1 MRFSRSLKSSTQSLP
16 SPDGAYIATILP
28 SKLSIRA
35 TRSLEIT
42 RVISLPPELASS
54 ISWFLWSESSNRILL
69 GSSQEIRIVT
79 TTNPNFAANI
89 LHPTSGTTK
98 VTFVSFGANDDEIL
112 LFSDFGLKLS
122 IFNLATQRSVD
133 INSPKFYNAGVA
145 AKGFSYRPVTSN
157 LALLTRSGG
166 KDVIS
171 IHAKVTLDVTRSWW
185 PDTIDAQGISWSADG
200 RWLVVWESASQG
212 HKILVYTADG
222 HLFKTWNGPVPI
234 SEEDSDIALG
244 AGIKLFDWSRHG
256 ALVAVGD
263 YSRRATILSAPSF
276 TETTSLFHTETVKPA
291 ESLQIWQEQIVASQN
306 GGFSRE
312 FVAATQAICP
322 PTTGSSPPTNAE
334 PKTGTNFMSFDVS
347 GSLLSTRTEDMPT
360 TIWIWDLGT
369 RILRAVMILH
379 APIAKA
385 TWHPTI
391 DELLMIRCEGE
402 DSRGLIHLW
411 DPSWATP
418 KIIDFAAQ
426 IPGGKV
432 IGKTIGRW
440 LNAQSSSPA
449 IFFSDSQ
456 DCILASIPGSED
468 EEVPWQDAE
477 VRGFDI
483 YGQQEESPLNLV
495 PANEKRIYSRVSELM
510 DDGLTGMSGGTD
522 EVEDTFRFRKFVE
535 PDPWSSSTQN

>member
-16 SPDGAYIATILP
+16 SPDGAFIATVLP

-54 ISWFLWSESSNRILL
+54 ISWFLWSESSNRILV
-69 GSSQEIRIVT
+69 GSSDNIRVFST
-79 TTNPNFAANI
+79 QNPNFSANI
-89 LHPTSGTTK
+89 NHPTSGTTK
-98 VTFVSFGANDDEIL
+98 ATFVCFGANDDEIL
-112 LFSDFGLKLS
+112 VFSDFGLKLS
-122 IFNLATQRSVD
+122 VFNFSTQRSVD

-166 KDVIS
+166 KDVVS
-171 IHAKVTLDVTRSWW
+171 IHAKDTLDVTRSWW
-185 PDTIDAQGISWSADG
+185 PDTIDAHGICWSADG
-200 RWLVVWESASQG
+200 RWLVVWESSSQG

-244 AGIKLFDWSRHG
+244 AGIKVFDWSRNG
-256 ALVAVGD
+256 AFVAVGD
-263 YSRRATILSAPSF
+263 YSRRVTILSAPSF
-276 TETTSLFHTETVKPA
+276 TETTSLFHTTTVKPA
-291 ESLQIWQEQIVASQN
+291 ESLQIWQEQIVPSPN

-322 PTTGSSPPTNAE
+322 PTSGSSPPTNAE
-334 PKTGTNFMSFDVS
+334 PKTGTNFTSFDTS
-347 GSLLSTRTEDMPT
+347 GSLLATRMENMPT

-369 RILRAVMILH
+369 RVLRAVMILH

-402 DSRGLIHLW
+402 ESRGLVHLW
-411 DPSWATP
+411 DPSWSTP
-418 KIIDFAAQ
+418 KIVDFAAQ

-440 LNAQSSSPA
+440 LNAQSGSPA

-468 EEVPWQDAE
+468 EEAPWQDAE

-495 PANEKRIYSRVSELM
+495 PADGKRIYSRVSELM

-522 EVEDTFRFRKFVE
+522 EVEDTFRFRKFIE
-535 PDPWSSSTQN
+535 PDPWSSST

>member
-16 SPDGAYIATILP
+16 SPDGAFIATILP

-54 ISWFLWSESSNRILL
+54 ISWFLWSESSNRILV
-69 GSSQEIRIVT
+69 GSLDNIRVFST
-79 TTNPNFAANI
+79 QNPNFSANI
-89 LHPTSGTTK
+89 NHPTSGTTK
-98 VTFVSFGANDDEIL
+98 VTFVCFGANDDEIL
-112 LFSDFGLKLS
+112 VFSDFGLKLS
-122 IFNLATQRSVD
+122 IFNLSTQRSVD

-166 KDVIS
+166 KDVVS
-171 IHAKVTLDVTRSWW
+171 IHTKDTLDVTRSWW
-185 PDTIDAQGISWSADG
+185 PDTIDAHGICWSADG
-200 RWLVVWESASQG
+200 RWLVVWESSSQG

-244 AGIKLFDWSRHG
+244 AGIKVFDWSRNG
-256 ALVAVGD
+256 AFVAVGD
-263 YSRRATILSAPSF
+263 YSRRVTILSAPSF
-276 TETTSLFHTETVKPA
+276 TETTSLFHTTTVKPA
-291 ESLQIWQEQIVASQN
+291 ESLQIWQEQIVPSPN
-306 GGFSRE
+306 GGFTRE

-322 PTTGSSPPTNAE
+322 PTSGSSPPTNAE
-334 PKTGTNFMSFDVS
+334 PKTGTNFMSFDTS
-347 GSLLSTRTEDMPT
+347 GSLLATRMENMPT

-391 DELLMIRCEGE
+391 NELLMIRCEGE
-402 DSRGLIHLW
+402 ESRGLVHLW
-411 DPSWATP
+411 DPSCSTP
-418 KIIDFAAQ
+418 KILDFAAQ

-440 LNAQSSSPA
+440 LNAQSGSSA

-495 PANEKRIYSRVSELM
+495 PADEKRTHSRVSELM
-510 DDGLTGMSGGTD
+510 DDGMTGMSGGTD
-522 EVEDTFRFRKFVE
+522 EVEDTFRFRKFIE
-535 PDPWSSSTQN
+535 PDPWSSST